1 MICFPSGKNRLIV
14 LCLLLILSFKC
25 FPIPGKPLLLDAVL
39 KSVDRSYPQIV
50 IARLEI
56 RKAEGDYVNA
66 LGKFDPSFDV
76 NPRFQP
82 VGGILIIMQ
91 IIFLMCPPSIMDLN
105 CLEAIVLVEVIGQF
119 TIKIT

>member
-14 LCLLLILSFKC
+14 LCLFLMLSFKC
-25 FPIPGKPLLLDAVL
+25 FPIPAKPLLLDAVL

-82 VGGILIIMQ
+82 VGGYINNYADNLFNVQ
-91 IIFLMCPPSIMDLN
+91 PSIMDLN
-105 CLEAIVLVEVIGQF
+105 CLEAIVLAEAIGPF

>member
-1 MICFPSGKNRLIV
+1 M
-14 LCLLLILSFKC
+14 
-25 FPIPGKPLLLDAVL
+25 LLDAVL

-82 VGGILIIMQ
+82 VGGTLIIMR
-91 IIFLMCPPSIMDLN
+91 IMFLMYQPSITGLN
-105 CLEAIVLVEVIGQF
+105 CLEAIVLVEAIGPF
-119 TIKIT
+119 TTKTI